1 MNNEEHHIRLM
12 DGNFTGNNSPRHGSA
27 LSPDTVG
34 TAETRSRSASTWTNR
49 TTLLASERP
58 IYRTRTVRDRFL
70 KLEEKNKSFKERAR
84 RKLKDSCRCSSSQWK
99 RWALSI
105 FPFIRIMRR
114 YQWRTDLPSDIVS
127 GLTVGIMQLP
137 QGMAYAML
145 AELPPVVGLYMS
157 FFPVIIYFFFAT
169 SKQISMGTVA
179 VVSLMTAGVISSQ
192 TSIWHESHGIDEAAK
207 IKNLTDE
214 WEAQE
219 IAFKIS
225 IAASISF
232 ISGLAQI
239 GMGVMRFGFVTT
251 YMGDAMVSGFTTGAA
266 VHVFTSQVKYV
277 FGIEVPRFPNL
288 FQIINTYVRVFQEL
302 PNTNLPTLLLSV
314 ICMIFL
320 YIIKVYVNQ
329 RYKTKLKMPVP
340 IELAVVVVSTL
351 ASHYGN
357 FKERWGIKVVGNI
370 PAGLPDPKFP
380 SFTNVG
386 DYAIDCV
393 IIGIVAFAQS
403 VSLAVLMAKK
413 HHYDI
418 DSNKE
423 MIGYGVGTFVGS
435 FFSCYPIAASVSRSS
450 VQDSAGG
457 RSQLATLVSASLVL
471 IVILFIGP
479 LFENLPNCALS
490 AIIMVALRS
499 MFLQVLE
506 LKSLFKTSP
515 WDCAIWVFTFLSVVI
530 LHVDM
535 GLVAGILFSF
545 FTVVIRSQATK
556 VNTLERLSELDEYR
570 PISIYTKTEP
580 HPRIRIIAYNSPL
593 YYANSEIFLKHVHR
607 ETGVKPE
614 KMRKVLKKLMTLNDP
629 LHSNKKK
636 MHDSKIVEMETVTPV
651 APVTTVS
658 GQPGMFVSGQGD
670 AVSNGSD
677 ATRPGGMMAH
687 RASIIGPLPNLD
699 PRPFLYLIIDCT
711 AFTFI
716 DPVGIKILK
725 QLIEDYKTIGIS
737 TYLGGVRD
745 DCWNTMEQSG
755 FTATYERVI
764 FLTVRDAVMAAEEDK
779 RKRQHPLPEDST
791 PLSLS
796 KRQPLKM
803 SISVTDPLLTIQDES
818 EQEDEDNDEEEEEGF
833 TDHVRNSWNKPADC

>member
-1 MNNEEHHIRLM
+1 M
-12 DGNFTGNNSPRHGSA
+12 DGTTGNSSPMHGRKSI
-27 LSPDTVG
+27 PDHVSM
-34 TAETRSRSASTWTNR
+34 ETRARSASTWTTR
-49 TTLLASERP
+49 TTLLSSERP

-70 KLEEKNKSFKERAR
+70 KIEEKNKSLKDTVQ
-84 RKLKDSCRCSSSQWK
+84 RKLKNSCRCTSDQWK
-99 RWALSI
+99 RWALSV

-114 YQWRTDLPSDIVS
+114 YEWRSDLPSDIVA

-145 AELPPVVGLYMS
+145 ADLPPVVGLYMS

-179 VVSLMTAGVISSQ
+179 VVSLMTGGVISSQ
-192 TSIWHESHGIDEAAK
+192 TSLWQEGPGEALLA
-207 IKNLTDE
+207 NSTAGG
-214 WEAQE
+214 EADE

-232 ISGLAQI
+232 ISGIAQV
-239 GMGVMRFGFVTT
+239 GMGVFRFGFVTT

-277 FGIEVPRFPNL
+277 FGIQVPRYPNL
-288 FQIINTYVRVFQEL
+288 FQIINTYVQVFKEL
-302 PNTNLPTLLLSV
+302 PNTNLATLLLSV
-314 ICMIFL
+314 ICMIIL
-320 YIIKVYVNQ
+320 YIVKVYINQ

-340 IELAVVVVSTL
+340 VELIVVVVSTL
-351 ASHYGN
+351 ASHYGKFN
-357 FKERWGIKVVGNI
+357 ERWNIKVVGEI
-370 PAGLPDPKFP
+370 PAGLPSPKFP
-380 SFTNVG
+380 TFTNVG
-386 DYAIDCV
+386 DYALDCV
-393 IIGIVAFAQS
+393 IIGVVAFAQS

-423 MIGYGVGTFVGS
+423 MIGYGMGTFFGS

-506 LKSLFKTSP
+506 IKTLFKTSP
-515 WDCAIWVFTFLSVVI
+515 FDCAIWVFTFLSVVI

-545 FTVVIRSQATK
+545 FTVVVRSQSTK
-556 VNTLERLSELDEYR
+556 VNTLEKLSELDEYR
-570 PISIYTKTEP
+570 PISLYTKTEP
-580 HPRIRIIAYNSPL
+580 HPRIRIVAYNSPL
-593 YYANSEIFLKHVHR
+593 YYANSELFLKHVHR

-651 APVTTVS
+651 APVTSVYPQSVPHT
-658 GQPGMFVSGQGD
+658 GD
-670 AVSNGSD
+670 ATSNGDS
-677 ATRPGGMMAH
+677 TRASTMMTH

-699 PRPFLYLIIDCT
+699 PRPFLYLIIDCS

-725 QLIEDYKTIGIS
+725 QMIEDYKTIGIS
-737 TYLGGVRD
+737 TYLGGIR
-745 DCWNTMEQSG
+745 
-755 FTATYERVI
+755 
-764 FLTVRDAVMAAEEDK
+764 
-779 RKRQHPLPEDST
+779 
-791 PLSLS
+791 
-796 KRQPLKM
+796 
-803 SISVTDPLLTIQDES
+803 
-818 EQEDEDNDEEEEEGF
+818 
-833 TDHVRNSWNKPADC
+833 